1 MAILIKNPLHLGA
14 QVWRITRGIVRPSRR
29 QDGRTTTT
37 LVPDPAFWEPKS
49 CRDYGCTHYLLG
61 WSTTTDLGTEL
72 GIAQADYVRKRCG
85 RAFREYRDEHL
96 QTVRHFVFESGQQ
109 CFRDHQGDAVGFAA
123 SGPHLKPIDR
133 DPTFKNAIPGRDT
146 RVMDYDEYF
155 DTFNETVVRI
165 TQKQREV

>member
-1 MAILIKNPLHLGA
+1 
-14 QVWRITRGIVRPSRR
+14 
-29 QDGRTTTT
+29 
-37 LVPDPAFWEPKS
+37 
-49 CRDYGCTHYLLG
+49 
-61 WSTTTDLGTEL
+61 
-72 GIAQADYVRKRCG
+72 
-85 RAFREYRDEHL
+85 
-96 QTVRHFVFESGQQ
+96 
-109 CFRDHQGDAVGFAA
+109 VGFAA